1 MTPTHSG
8 APARLNRRQLLALG
22 LSSAA
27 LTACGGGGG
36 NTALEDAANAA
47 RRKDLLEQTASKAVA
62 AGLVSAS
69 LHYADRQSSAAAAA
83 GLRQKGAPAAT
94 AIGDWLRIGSVSKAM
109 TACMAA
115 KLIDRGQLSCTL
127 SLADALP
134 DLAAGMLPAFR
145 SVTVV
150 QLLEHR
156 GGLIAMNNE
165 ADIGLFLEF
174 LATQTEPLPETLAGR
189 RRFAAAWA
197 LQQAQPG
204 VTPGQDFLYSN
215 VGYMLVGMI
224 LEARSGKSFTAL
236 FDELIVPLVGM
247 PGAPGL
253 SPGLP
258 TTAGLAIQRGHV
270 GTPGA
275 VQFFEWNPPEL
286 EAWNEVLGEAAGGV
300 FATVT
305 GYAKWQQLHQQ
316 ALSGEPTP
324 LPAAYVERLR
334 KPVGDYVLGWDVG
347 PLPDAFKQKVCLS
360 HAGTG
365 DGFNAFSVIA
375 LDGQFAISAFTNTD
389 AQEGSQDPGWAIRP
403 LIKAINDLQA
413 GWA

>member
-1 MTPTHSG
+1 MILTHSD
-8 APARLNRRQLLALG
+8 APAQINRRQLLALA

-36 NTALEDAANAA
+36 ISEIKDAANKA
-47 RRKDLLEQTASKAVA
+47 RRKDLLDQTASKAVA
-62 AGLVSAS
+62 AGLVSVS
-69 LHYADRQSSAAAAA
+69 LHYADRQSSANAAA

-94 AIGDWLRIGSVSKAM
+94 VIGDWLRIGSVSKAM

-115 KLIDRGQLSCTL
+115 KLIERGQLSWTL

-145 SVTVV
+145 SVTVE

-165 ADIGLFLEF
+165 ADIGLFLGF
-174 LATQTEPLPETLAGR
+174 LATQTQPVPETLAGR

-197 LQQAQPG
+197 LQRAQPG
-204 VTPGQDFLYSN
+204 VTPGQDYLYSN

-224 LEARSGKSFTAL
+224 LEARSGKSFSVL

-258 TTAGLAIQRGHV
+258 TTAGLAVQRGHV
-270 GTPGA
+270 GTVGA
-275 VQFFEWNPPEL
+275 VQVFKWDPPEL
-286 EAWNEVLGEAAGGV
+286 EDWNEVLGEAAGGV

-316 ALSGEPTP
+316 ALSGETTP
-324 LPAAYVERLR
+324 LPAAYVQRLR
-334 KPVGDYVLGWDVG
+334 KPAGDYVLGWDVG
-347 PLPDAFKQKVCLS
+347 PLPDAFKQKVCLF
-360 HAGTG
+360 HAGAG

-375 LDGQFAISAFTNTD
+375 LDGQFATSAFTNTD
-389 AQEGSQDPGWAIRP
+389 GQDGSQDPGWAMR
-403 LIKAINDLQA
+403 LLTKAISDLQA

>member
-1 MTPTHSG
+1 MTPTHSD
-8 APARLNRRQLLALG
+8 ASARLNRRQLLALAI
-22 LSSAA
+22 SSAA
-27 LTACGGGGG
+27 LTACGGG
-36 NTALEDAANAA
+36 TSEIKDAANTA
-47 RRKDLLEQTASKAVA
+47 RRKSLLEQTASKAVA

-94 AIGDWLRIGSVSKAM
+94 AIGDWLRIGSASKAM

-115 KLIDRGQLSCTL
+115 KLIELGQLSWTL

-134 DLAAGMLPAFR
+134 DLAEGMLPAFR
-145 SVTVV
+145 SVTVE
-150 QLLEHR
+150 QLLAHR
-156 GGLIAMNNE
+156 GGLIALNND
-165 ADIGLFLEF
+165 ADVGLFLEF
-174 LATQTEPLPETLAGR
+174 LAAQTEPLPATFAGR
-189 RRFAAAWA
+189 RSFLAAWA

-215 VGYMLVGMI
+215 VDYMLVGMI
-224 LEARSGKSFTAL
+224 LEARSGKSFTAW

-247 PGAPGL
+247 PGGPSVSL
-253 SPGLP
+253 GLP
-258 TTAGLAIQRGHV
+258 TTAGLAVQRGHV
-270 GTPGA
+270 GTLGA
-275 VQFFEWNPPEL
+275 VQVFDGYPPEL
-286 EAWNEVLGEAAGGV
+286 QVWQEVLVQASGGV

-316 ALSGEPTP
+316 ALSGDPTP

-334 KPVGDYVLGWDVG
+334 KPVDDYVLGWDVS

-360 HAGTG
+360 HAGAG

-389 AQEGSQDPGWAIRP
+389 AQEGSQDPGWTMKLLIEAIF
-403 LIKAINDLQA
+403 DLQA

>member
-1 MTPTHSG
+1 MTPTPSD
-8 APARLNRRQLLALG
+8 APGRLNRRQLLALG

-27 LTACGGGGG
+27 LTACGGGGS
-36 NTALEDAANAA
+36 TSEIKDAANKA
-47 RRKDLLEQTASKAVA
+47 RRKSLLEQTASKAVA

-115 KLIDRGQLSCTL
+115 KLIERGQLSWTL

-145 SVTVV
+145 SVTVE

-165 ADIGLFLEF
+165 ADVGLFLEF
-174 LATQTEPLPETLAGR
+174 LATQTEPMPETLAGR

-204 VTPGQDFLYSN
+204 VTPGQDSLYSN

-247 PGAPGL
+247 PGGPGL

-270 GTPGA
+270 GSLGA

-324 LPAAYVERLR
+324 LPAAYVQRLR
-334 KPVGDYVLGWDVG
+334 TPVGDYVLGWDVG

-360 HAGTG
+360 HGGAG
-365 DGFNAFSVIA
+365 DGFNAYSVIA

-389 AQEGSQDPGWAIRP
+389 AQEGSQDPGWAMS
-403 LIKAINDLQA
+403 LLTKAIIDLQA

>member
-1 MTPTHSG
+1 MTPTHSD
-8 APARLNRRQLLALG
+8 APAQINRRQLLAVA

-27 LTACGGGGG
+27 LTACGGG
-36 NTALEDAANAA
+36 TSEIKDAANLA
-47 RRKDLLEQTASKAVA
+47 RRKNLLEQTASKAVA

-69 LHYADRQSSAAAAA
+69 LHYADRQSNATAAA

-109 TACMAA
+109 TACIAA
-115 KLIDRGQLSCTL
+115 KLIDRGQLSWTL
-127 SLADALP
+127 SLAEALP

-145 SVTVV
+145 SVTVE
-150 QLLEHR
+150 QLLAHR
-156 GGLIAMNNE
+156 GGLIALNNE
-165 ADIGLFLEF
+165 ADVGLFLEF
-174 LATQTEPLPETLAGR
+174 LAAQTAPLPETFAGR
-189 RRFAAAWA
+189 RSFLATWA

-236 FDELIVPLVGM
+236 FDELIVPLVGT
-247 PGAPGL
+247 PGGPGL

-258 TTAGLAIQRGHV
+258 TTAGLGVQRGHV
-270 GTPGA
+270 GSLGA

-286 EAWNEVLGEAAGGV
+286 EDWNEVLGEAAGGV
-300 FATVT
+300 FATVP

-324 LPAAYVERLR
+324 LPAAYVQRLR
-334 KPVGDYVLGWDVG
+334 KPVGDYVLGWEVG
-347 PLPDAFKQKVCLS
+347 PLPDAFKQKVCLYHGGS
-360 HAGTG
+360 G

-375 LDGQFAISAFTNTD
+375 LDAQFAISAFTNTD
-389 AQEGSQDPGWAIRP
+389 AQEGSQDSGWTMK
-403 LIKAINDLQA
+403 LITKAVIDLQA

>member
-1 MTPTHSG
+1 MTPTHSD
-8 APARLNRRQLLALG
+8 ASARLNRRQLLALAI
-22 LSSAA
+22 SSAA
-27 LTACGGGGG
+27 LTACGGG
-36 NTALEDAANAA
+36 TSEIKDAANTA
-47 RRKDLLEQTASKAVA
+47 RRKSLLEQTASKAVA

-69 LHYADRQSSAAAAA
+69 LHYADRQSSATAAA

-94 AIGDWLRIGSVSKAM
+94 AIGDWLRLGSVSKAM

-115 KLIDRGQLSCTL
+115 KLIDRGQLSWTL

-145 SVTVV
+145 SVTVE
-150 QLLEHR
+150 QLLAHR

-165 ADIGLFLEF
+165 ADTGLFLEF
-174 LATQTEPLPETLAGR
+174 LAAQTEPLPETFAGR

-215 VGYMLVGMI
+215 VDYMLVGMI

-236 FDELIVPLVGM
+236 FDELIVPLLGM
-247 PGAPGL
+247 PGGPGVSL
-253 SPGLP
+253 GLP
-258 TTAGLAIQRGHV
+258 TTAGLAVQRGHV
-270 GTPGA
+270 GTLGA
-275 VQFFEWNPPEL
+275 VQVFDGYPPGL
-286 EAWNEVLGEAAGGV
+286 QVWLDVLSQAAGGV

-324 LPAAYVERLR
+324 LPAAYVQRLR
-334 KPVGDYVLGWDVG
+334 NPVGDYVLGWDVG

-360 HAGTG
+360 HGGAG

-389 AQEGSQDPGWAIRP
+389 AQEGGQDPGWVIRP
-403 LIKAINDLQA
+403 HIKAIFDLQA

>member
-1 MTPTHSG
+1 
-8 APARLNRRQLLALG
+8 LDLAV
-22 LSSAA
+22 SSAV
-27 LTACGGGGG
+27 LTACGGG
-36 NTALEDAANAA
+36 TSELKSAANGA
-47 RRKDLLEQTASKAVA
+47 RRQELLERTAREAVS

-69 LHYADRQSSAAAAA
+69 LHYADRQSSATAAA

-115 KLIDRGQLSCTL
+115 KLIDRGQLSWTL

-360 HAGTG
+360 HAGAG

>member
-1 MTPTHSG
+1 MTPTHSD
-8 APARLNRRQLLALG
+8 APAQINRRQLLAVA

-27 LTACGGGGG
+27 LTACGGGG
-36 NTALEDAANAA
+36 NTANEDAANKA
-47 RRKDLLEQTASKAVA
+47 RRESLLEQTASKAVA

-69 LHYADRQSSAAAAA
+69 LHYADRQSSATAAA

-115 KLIDRGQLSCTL
+115 KLIDRGQLSWTL

-174 LATQTEPLPETLAGR
+174 LAAQTAPLPETLAGR

-215 VGYMLVGMI
+215 IGYMLVGMI

-247 PGAPGL
+247 PGGPGL

-258 TTAGLAIQRGHV
+258 TAAGLAIQRGHV

-286 EAWNEVLGEAAGGV
+286 EGWNEVLGEAAGGV

-316 ALSGEPTP
+316 ALNGEPTP
-324 LPAAYVERLR
+324 LPAAYVQRLR
-334 KPVGDYVLGWDVG
+334 NPVGDYVLGWDVV
-347 PLPDAFKQKVCLS
+347 PLPDAFKQKVCLCHGGS
-360 HAGTG
+360 G

-389 AQEGSQDPGWAIRP
+389 AQEGSQDPGWTMK
-403 LIKAINDLQA
+403 LITKAIFDLQA

>member
-1 MTPTHSG
+1 MTPTHSD
-8 APARLNRRQLLALG
+8 APAQLNRRQLLALG

-36 NTALEDAANAA
+36 NGALEDAANKA

-69 LHYADRQSSAAAAA
+69 LHYADRQSSATAAA

-94 AIGDWLRIGSVSKAM
+94 AIGDWLRIGSASKAM

-115 KLIDRGQLSCTL
+115 KLIERGQLSWTL

-145 SVTVV
+145 SVTVE
-150 QLLEHR
+150 QLLAHR

-165 ADIGLFLEF
+165 ADVGLFLEF
-174 LATQTEPLPETLAGR
+174 LAAQTEPLPETFAGR
-189 RRFAAAWA
+189 RSFLATWA

-204 VTPGQDFLYSN
+204 VTPGQDTLYSN
-215 VGYMLVGMI
+215 VDYMLVGMI

-236 FDELIVPLVGM
+236 FDELIVPLLGM
-247 PGAPGL
+247 PGGPGL
-253 SPGLP
+253 SLGLP
-258 TTAGLAIQRGHV
+258 PTAGLARQRGHV
-270 GTPGA
+270 GALGA
-275 VQFFEWNPPEL
+275 VQVFDGYPPEL
-286 EAWNEVLGEAAGGV
+286 QVWQDVLSQAAGGV

-316 ALSGEPTP
+316 ALGGESTP
-324 LPAAYVERLR
+324 LPAAYVQRLR
-334 KPVGDYVLGWDVG
+334 TPVGDYVLGWEVG
-347 PLPDAFKQKVCLS
+347 PLPDAFKQKVCL
-360 HAGTG
+360 HHGG
-365 DGFNAFSVIA
+365 IIEGFSVYSVIA
-375 LDGQFAISAFTNTD
+375 LDGQFAISAFTNT
-389 AQEGSQDPGWAIRP
+389 EGQGTDPDWVQN
-403 LIKAINDLQA
+403 LLFKAIFDLQA

>member
-1 MTPTHSG
+1 MTPTHSD
-8 APARLNRRQLLALG
+8 APGQINRRQLLALV

-27 LTACGGGGG
+27 LTACGGGRG
-36 NTALEDAANAA
+36 NTAPEDAANAA
-47 RRKDLLEQTASKAVA
+47 RRKYLLEQTANKAVS

-69 LHYADRQSSAAAAA
+69 LHYADRQSSTTAAA

-109 TACMAA
+109 TACIAA
-115 KLIDRGQLSCTL
+115 KLIERGQLSWTL

-145 SVTVV
+145 SVTVE

-165 ADIGLFLEF
+165 ADTGLFLEF
-174 LATQTEPLPETLAGR
+174 LATQTEPVPETFAGR

-204 VTPGQDFLYSN
+204 ATPGQDFLYSN

-236 FDELIVPLVGM
+236 FDELIAPLGEQ
-247 PGAPGL
+247 GL
-253 SPGLP
+253 SLGLP
-258 TTAGLAIQRGHV
+258 PTAGSARQRGHV
-270 GTPGA
+270 GTLGA
-275 VQFFEWNPPEL
+275 VQVFEGYPPEL
-286 EAWNEVLGEAAGGV
+286 QVWADVLVQAAGGV

-316 ALSGEPTP
+316 ALSGEPTA
-324 LPAAYVERLR
+324 LPSAYVQRLR
-334 KPVGDYVLGWDVG
+334 KPVGDYVLGWEVG

-360 HAGTG
+360 HNGVG

-375 LDGQFAISAFTNTD
+375 LDGQFAISAFTNT
-389 AQEGSQDPGWAIRP
+389 AGGSQDPDWTMK
-403 LIKAINDLQA
+403 LLTKAILDLQA

>member
-1 MTPTHSG
+1 MTATHSD
-8 APARLNRRQLLALG
+8 APGQINRRQLLALVLG
-22 LSSAA
+22 SAA
-27 LTACGGGGG
+27 LTACGGGPG
-36 NTALEDAANAA
+36 NTAPEDAANAA
-47 RRKDLLEQTASKAVA
+47 RRMYLLEQTANKAVA

-69 LHYADRQSSAAAAA
+69 LHYADRQSSATAAA

-109 TACMAA
+109 TACIAA
-115 KLIDRGQLSCTL
+115 KLIERGQLSWTL

-145 SVTVV
+145 GVTVE

-165 ADIGLFLEF
+165 ADTGLFLEF
-174 LATQTEPLPETLAGR
+174 LATQTEPVPETFAGR

-236 FDELIVPLVGM
+236 FDELIAPLGEQ
-247 PGAPGL
+247 GL
-253 SPGLP
+253 SLGLP
-258 TTAGLAIQRGHV
+258 TTAGSARQRGHV
-270 GTPGA
+270 GTLGA
-275 VQFFEWNPPEL
+275 VQVFEGYPPEL
-286 EAWNEVLGEAAGGV
+286 QVWADVLVQAAGGV

-316 ALSGEPTP
+316 ALSGELTA
-324 LPAAYVERLR
+324 LPSAYVQRLR
-334 KPVGDYVLGWDVG
+334 KPVGDYVLGWEVG

-360 HAGTG
+360 HGGVG

-375 LDGQFAISAFTNTD
+375 LDGQFAISAFTNT
-389 AQEGSQDPGWAIRP
+389 EGGSQAPDWTMK
-403 LIKAINDLQA
+403 LLTKAILDLQA

>member
-1 MTPTHSG
+1 MTPTHSD
-8 APARLNRRQLLALG
+8 ASARLNRRQLLALAI
-22 LSSAA
+22 SSAA
-27 LTACGGGGG
+27 LTACGGG
-36 NTALEDAANAA
+36 TSEIKDAANTA
-47 RRKDLLEQTASKAVA
+47 RRKSLLEQTASKAVA

-115 KLIDRGQLSCTL
+115 KLIDRGQLSWTL

-145 SVTVV
+145 SVTVE

-156 GGLIAMNNE
+156 GGLIAMNNA

-174 LATQTEPLPETLAGR
+174 LATQTEPVPETLAGR

-236 FDELIVPLVGM
+236 FDELIVPLVDM
-247 PGAPGL
+247 PGGPGL

-258 TTAGLAIQRGHV
+258 TTAGLAIPDRCTHLTQVFG
-270 GTPGA
+270 PA
-275 VQFFEWNPPEL
+275 FLPPHESL
-286 EAWNEVLGEAAGGV
+286 
-300 FATVT
+300 
-305 GYAKWQQLHQQ
+305 
-316 ALSGEPTP
+316 
-324 LPAAYVERLR
+324 
-334 KPVGDYVLGWDVG
+334 
-347 PLPDAFKQKVCLS
+347 
-360 HAGTG
+360 
-365 DGFNAFSVIA
+365 
-375 LDGQFAISAFTNTD
+375 
-389 AQEGSQDPGWAIRP
+389 RP
-403 LIKAINDLQA
+403 LVRRPASRSHH
-413 GWA
+413 G

>member
-1 MTPTHSG
+1 MTPTHSD
-8 APARLNRRQLLALG
+8 APARLNRRQLLALAI
-22 LSSAA
+22 SSAA
-27 LTACGGGGG
+27 LTACGGG
-36 NTALEDAANAA
+36 TSEIKDAANLA
-47 RRKDLLEQTASKAVA
+47 RRKNLLEQTASKAVA

-115 KLIDRGQLSCTL
+115 KLIDRGQLSWTL

-174 LATQTEPLPETLAGR
+174 LATQTAPLPETLAGR

-215 VGYMLVGMI
+215 IGYMLVGMI

-236 FDELIVPLVGM
+236 FDELIVPLLGM
-247 PGAPGL
+247 PGGPGVSL
-253 SPGLP
+253 GLP
-258 TTAGLAIQRGHV
+258 TRAGLAVQRGHV
-270 GTPGA
+270 GTLGA
-275 VQFFEWNPPEL
+275 VQVFDGYPPGL
-286 EAWNEVLGEAAGGV
+286 QVWLDVLSQAAGGV

-324 LPAAYVERLR
+324 LPAAYVQRLR
-334 KPVGDYVLGWDVG
+334 TAVGDYVLGWEVG
-347 PLPDAFKQKVCLS
+347 PLPDAFKQKVCLY
-360 HAGTG
+360 HGGEA
-365 DGFNAFSVIA
+365 DGFTAYSVIA
-375 LDGQFAISAFTNTD
+375 LDGQFAISAFTNTEG
-389 AQEGSQDPGWAIRP
+389 QEGSQDPGWVVK
-403 LIKAINDLQA
+403 LLTKAILDLQA

>member
-1 MTPTHSG
+1 
-8 APARLNRRQLLALG
+8 L
-22 LSSAA
+22 
-27 LTACGGGGG
+27 
-36 NTALEDAANAA
+36 A
-47 RRKDLLEQTASKAVA
+47 RRKNLLEQTASKAVA

-69 LHYADRQSSAAAAA
+69 LHYADRQSSATATA
-83 GLRQKGAPAAT
+83 GLRQQGAPAAM
-94 AIGDWLRIGSVSKAM
+94 AIGDWLQIGSVSKAM

-115 KLIDRGQLSCTL
+115 KLIDRGQLSWTL

-145 SVTVV
+145 SVTVE
-150 QLLEHR
+150 QLLAHR

-165 ADIGLFLEF
+165 ADTGLFLEF
-174 LATQTEPLPETLAGR
+174 LAAQTEPLPETFAGR

-215 VGYMLVGMI
+215 VDYMLVGMI

-236 FDELIVPLVGM
+236 FDELIVPLLGM
-247 PGAPGL
+247 PGGPGVSL
-253 SPGLP
+253 GLP
-258 TTAGLAIQRGHV
+258 TRAGLAVQRGHV
-270 GTPGA
+270 GTLGA
-275 VQFFEWNPPEL
+275 VQVFDGYPPGL
-286 EAWNEVLGEAAGGV
+286 QVWLDVLSQAAGGV

-324 LPAAYVERLR
+324 LPAAYVQRLR
-334 KPVGDYVLGWDVG
+334 TAVGDYVLGWEVG
-347 PLPDAFKQKVCLS
+347 PLPDAFKQKVCLY
-360 HAGTG
+360 HGGEA
-365 DGFNAFSVIA
+365 DGFTAYSVIA
-375 LDGQFAISAFTNTD
+375 LDGQFAISAFTNTEG
-389 AQEGSQDPGWAIRP
+389 QEGSQDPGWVVK
-403 LIKAINDLQA
+403 LLTKAILDLQA

>member
-36 NTALEDAANAA
+36 NGALEDAANTA
-47 RRKDLLEQTASKAVA
+47 RRKDLLEQTANKAVA

-69 LHYADRQSSAAAAA
+69 LHYADRQSSATAAA

-109 TACMAA
+109 TACIAA
-115 KLIDRGQLSCTL
+115 KLIDRGQLSWTL
-127 SLADALP
+127 SLADVLP

-165 ADIGLFLEF
+165 ADVSLFLEF
-174 LATQTEPLPETLAGR
+174 LAAQTEPLPETLAGR

-258 TTAGLAIQRGHV
+258 TTAGLAMQRGHV

-275 VQFFEWNPPEL
+275 VQFF
-286 EAWNEVLGEAAGGV
+286 
-300 FATVT
+300 
-305 GYAKWQQLHQQ
+305 
-316 ALSGEPTP
+316 
-324 LPAAYVERLR
+324 
-334 KPVGDYVLGWDVG
+334 
-347 PLPDAFKQKVCLS
+347 
-360 HAGTG
+360 
-365 DGFNAFSVIA
+365 
-375 LDGQFAISAFTNTD
+375 
-389 AQEGSQDPGWAIRP
+389 
-403 LIKAINDLQA
+403 
-413 GWA
+413 